1 MPFAQV
7 EKGQLYYDDQGT
19 GRPLILLHGAWAS
32 HKWWRWQVPE
42 LSRSYR
48 VICID
53 ARGHGQSSSLDETY
67 SIKGF
72 AADLETFR
80 KALDIKEATFIGWS
94 LGGFIALQ
102 YCLSYPTKVN
112 SLVLLAT
119 RGHCDPKLKLR
130 ARLIYLQARL
140 NLMLALSQPRKYDR
154 MAQCFPSPGYESIKK
169 QVKAMLSPA
178 ASQAVYNWIMADL
191 KENPRNNFF
200 EILKSLW
207 NWEAGSRLK
216 QIRAPTLIMVGE
228 NDRWTPP
235 HFSRLMH
242 QTIAAS
248 KLIIVKGAGH
258 CIALEK
264 PEVVNQEILN
274 FLKSI
279 GY

>member
-1 MPFAQV
+1 LPFVEV
-7 EKGQLYYDDQGT
+7 EKGKLYYDEQGA
-19 GRPLILLHGAWAS
+19 GRPLILIHGAWTS

-42 LSRSYR
+42 LSRSYK

-53 ARGHGQSSSLDETY
+53 VRGHGRSSSLDEAY

-80 KALDIKEATFIGWS
+80 QGLDIQKTAFIGWS
-94 LGGFIALQ
+94 LVGFIDLQ
-102 YCLSYPTKVN
+102 YCLDYPAKVN

-119 RGHCDPKLKLR
+119 RGHRNPKLKLR
-130 ARLIYLQARL
+130 AYLIYLHARL
-140 NLMLALSQPRKYDR
+140 NLMMALSQPRKYDR
-154 MAQCFPSPGYESIKK
+154 LKQSFPSPGFESINK

-178 ASQAVYNWIMADL
+178 ASKEVYDWIVADL

-200 EILKSLW
+200 EVLKSLW
-207 NWEAGSRLK
+207 NWEAGKRLD
-216 QIRAPTLIMVGE
+216 QISAPTLIMVGE
-228 NDRWTPP
+228 HDTWTPP

-242 QTIAAS
+242 QSIAAS
-248 KLIIVKGAGH
+248 KLTIVKDAGH

-264 PEVVNQEILN
+264 PQVVNEEILN